1 MNTRECFD
9 FTNNGLNLWSRTILP
24 CKLQS
29 NTRERWRERSLM
41 RCCFR
46 LEIAAEKG
54 GLLAKRFGKALF
66 VFLVARNKYSCLQ
79 NCVEWTFVFLSC
91 PEFGILPKFLSGI
104 FLFCFLVCFS
114 TKICPKNSREN
125 PAKSTIFS
133 ANLSLQIPWNFTFFP
148 VNYQKPCSYVMITY
162 MYYKNHP
169 TEKWGKLSV
178 QWLFQFLLLTQ
189 THFLYCSELVMK
201 PIPSWLLANSKFKLK
216 RINVLIVKKNYF

>member
-1 MNTRECFD
+1 MH
-9 FTNNGLNLWSRTILP
+9 
-24 CKLQS
+24 
-29 NTRERWRERSLM
+29 
-41 RCCFR
+41 CCFR

-66 VFLVARNKYSCLQ
+66 VFLVARNNYSCLQ

-148 VNYQKPCSYVMITY
+148 RIIRSPVHMLWLRTCTTKITQLR
-162 MYYKNHP
+162 N
-169 TEKWGKLSV
+169 GVS
-178 QWLFQFLLLTQ
+178 
-189 THFLYCSELVMK
+189 FLYSDFSSFFCRPRHNFYIV
-201 PIPSWLLANSKFKLK
+201 PSW
-216 RINVLIVKKNYF
+216 